1 MKGVSGMKSKKILS
15 LILAGITSL
24 TLAACGGSQETNAS
38 KEGDT
43 PKATSVQEMLN
54 TEVVADEVEGYTYG
68 VDKTF
73 HSDEPIT
80 YSMMFSDHENYPY
93 QADWRLWSAIE
104 EKTNVTFD
112 LTLIARSD
120 YEDKKSVL
128 VNSGD
133 APYII
138 PKTYEEGKY
147 VNGGQVVAISDWVK
161 YMPNYQKCVE
171 EWGMVD
177 DLKAKLQSDGKY
189 YVLPGMWETAGG
201 GYSYIIRKDVFDA
214 AGVDVEELEKDWTY
228 EDFYQALKK
237 VKEHTG
243 KKYVWSDASK
253 GDSSLNI
260 TATAYGVKSG
270 WGISNGLVFDHD
282 KLEFNFADTT
292 DNFKEFVSYFNKMI
306 KEGLLDPE
314 SFSQEDD
321 AAKAKFVT
329 GETYVINGN
338 YQNLADYVTLMQEEG
353 AELYMVTAPGGP
365 AGQLQIENSRLEN
378 GVMISTNALNDL
390 GEEGFIKMLRFVDWL
405 WYSEEGQTL
414 TLWGVEGE
422 TYTKQGDT
430 IVLNSDITYNGMNP
444 NATKKL
450 NADYGFAGGVFAYG
464 GPLWLRTSKFT
475 EGERDFNNRIQEYRQ
490 ARPVD
495 PPFLANEEQNEAL
508 NLISTPLIDCVKAWT
523 QKFIVGQAD
532 IEKDWDAYVAECES
546 LGATRFVNKVNEIFN
561 ENKTTLGY

>member
-1 MKGVSGMKSKKILS
+1 MKGVNGMKSKKILS
-15 LILAGITSL
+15 LILAGVTSL
-24 TLAACGGSQETNAS
+24 TLAACGGSQETNAP

-54 TEVVADEVEGYTYG
+54 TVVVADEAEGYDYG
-68 VDKTF
+68 GDKTF
-73 HSDEPIT
+73 HSDEPVT

-93 QADWRLWSAIE
+93 QASWRLWSAIQ

-133 APYII
+133 ASYIV

-147 VNGGQVVAISDWVK
+147 INGGQVVAISDWVK

-177 DLKAKLQSDGKY
+177 DLKVKLQSDGKY

-253 GDSSLNI
+253 GESSINI
-260 TATAYGVKSG
+260 ASIVYGVKAG
-270 WGISNGLVFDHD
+270 WGIANGLVFDHD

-292 DNFKEFVSYFNKMI
+292 DNFKGFVSYFNKMI
-306 KEGLLDPE
+306 NEGLLDPE

-338 YQNLADYVTLMQEEG
+338 YQNLADYVTLMQEAG

-422 TYTKQGDT
+422 TYTKQSDT

-450 NADYGFAGGVFAYG
+450 NVDYGFAGGVFAYG
-464 GPLWLRTSKFT
+464 GPVWLRTSKFT
-475 EGERDFNNRIQEYRQ
+475 EGEKDFNNRIQEYRQ

-495 PPFLANEEQNEAL
+495 PPFLANEEENEAL

-523 QKFIVGQAD
+523 QKFIIGQAD
-532 IEKDWDAYVAECES
+532 IEKDWDTYVAECES

-561 ENKTTLGY
+561 GNKTTLGY

>member
-1 MKGVSGMKSKKILS
+1 MKGVNGMKSKKILS
-15 LILAGITSL
+15 LILAGVTSL
-24 TLAACGGSQETNAS
+24 TLAACGGSQETNAP
-38 KEGDT
+38 KEGDK

-54 TEVVADEVEGYTYG
+54 TEVVADEAEGYTYG
-68 VDKTF
+68 GDTTF
-73 HSDEPIT
+73 HSDEPVT

-93 QADWRLWSAIE
+93 QANWRLWSAIE

-161 YMPNYQKCVE
+161 YMPNYQKSVE

-270 WGISNGLVFDHD
+270 WGIANGLVFDHD
-282 KLEFNFADTT
+282 KLEYNFADTT

-306 KEGLLDPE
+306 NEGLLDPE

-329 GETYVINGN
+329 GETCVINGN

-365 AGQLQIENSRLEN
+365 AGQVQIENSRLEN

-546 LGATRFVNKVNEIFN
+546 LGSTRFVTMVNEIFN

>member
-15 LILAGITSL
+15 LILAGVTSL

-68 VDKTF
+68 MDKTF
-73 HSDEPIT
+73 HSDEPVT

-93 QADWRLWSAIE
+93 QASWRLWSAIE

-147 VNGGQVVAISDWVK
+147 VNGGQVIAISDWVK

-214 AGVDVEELEKDWTY
+214 AGVDVEELEKNWTY

-253 GDSSLNI
+253 GESSLNI
-260 TATAYGVKSG
+260 TAVAYGVKAG
-270 WGISNGLVFDHD
+270 WGIANGLVFDHD

-306 KEGLLDPE
+306 NEGLLDPE

-321 AAKAKFVT
+321 VAKAKFVT
-329 GETYVINGN
+329 GETYVMNGN
-338 YQNLADYVTLMQEEG
+338 YQNLADYANLMQEEG

-464 GPLWLRTSKFT
+464 GSAWLRTSKFT
-475 EGERDFNNRIQEYRQ
+475 EGEKDFNNRIQEYRQ
-490 ARPVD
+490 IRPID
-495 PPFLANEEQNEAL
+495 PPIMANEEESEAL

-523 QKFIVGQAD
+523 QKFIIGQAD
-532 IEKDWDAYVAECES
+532 IEKDWDTYVAECES
-546 LGATRFVNKVNEIFN
+546 LGATRFVNMVNEIFN
-561 ENKTTLGY
+561 KNKTTLGY

>member
-1 MKGVSGMKSKKILS
+1 MEEVKKQ
-15 LILAGITSL
+15 TH
-24 TLAACGGSQETNAS
+24 QK
-38 KEGDT
+38 KEIHL

-68 VDKTF
+68 MDKTF
-73 HSDEPIT
+73 HSDEPVT

-93 QADWRLWSAIE
+93 QASWRLWSAIE

-147 VNGGQVVAISDWVK
+147 VNGGQVIAISDWVK

-214 AGVDVEELEKDWTY
+214 AGVDVEELEKNWTY

-253 GDSSLNI
+253 GESSLNI
-260 TATAYGVKSG
+260 TAVAYGVKAG
-270 WGISNGLVFDHD
+270 WGIANGLVFDHD

-306 KEGLLDPE
+306 NEGLLDPE

-321 AAKAKFVT
+321 VAKAKFVT
-329 GETYVINGN
+329 GETYVMNGN
-338 YQNLADYVTLMQEEG
+338 YQNLADYANLMQEEG

-464 GPLWLRTSKFT
+464 GSAWLRTSKFT
-475 EGERDFNNRIQEYRQ
+475 EGEKDFNNRIQEYRQ
-490 ARPVD
+490 IRPID
-495 PPFLANEEQNEAL
+495 PPFMANEEESEAL

-523 QKFIVGQAD
+523 QKFIIGQAD
-532 IEKDWDAYVAECES
+532 IEKDWDTYVAECES
-546 LGATRFVNKVNEIFN
+546 LGATRFVNMVNEIFN
-561 ENKTTLGY
+561 KNKTTLGY